1 MKNKGI
7 TKWNKMFHWELGS
20 ERGYARDLSDFRVV
34 SGESKAIQDSQG
46 IRIEWASQDLVILGG
61 A

>member
-1 MKNKGI
+1 MMNKGI

-20 ERGYARDLSDFRVV
+20 ERNYARDLRDYREV

-46 IRIEWASQDLVILGG
+46 IEWAFQSLVILGG